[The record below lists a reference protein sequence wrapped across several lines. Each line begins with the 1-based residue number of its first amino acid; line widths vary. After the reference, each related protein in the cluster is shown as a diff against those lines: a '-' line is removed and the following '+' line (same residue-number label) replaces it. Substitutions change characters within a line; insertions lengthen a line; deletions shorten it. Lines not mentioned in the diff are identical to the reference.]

1 MNNTNFHIPVMKHE
15 AISHLISDRDGI
27 YIDATLGYGG
37 HSRHILEETSSK
49 SKLFAIDKDVDAIE
63 FNKKELSEEKRFTLK
78 HGCFSSLDEYARTWN
93 IYGSV
98 NGILFDLG
106 VSSVH
111 LDSAERGFSFMR
123 EGELDMRFDNSSG
136 MSAKE
141 WINSASEKE
150 LADVFYFLGEERKS
164 RQFAKKII
172 QARKDTNISSTKNLA
187 ELFKPKGFQK
197 KHPAT
202 NIFRGIRILINNEF
216 EELKEGLISAIKV
229 LKDRGILAVI
239 SFHSAEDRI
248 VKNFFKKDY
257 KNFFEGINLKNVNK
271 IKPSKEEKS
280 TNPRSRSAILRIG
293 EIEYVS

>member
-1 MNNTNFHIPVMKHE
+1 MNGV
-15 AISHLISDRDGI
+15 
-27 YIDATLGYGG
+27 
-37 HSRHILEETSSK
+37 
-49 SKLFAIDKDVDAIE
+49 
-63 FNKKELSEEKRFTLK
+63 
-78 HGCFSSLDEYARTWN
+78 
-93 IYGSV
+93 
-98 NGILFDLG
+98 LFDLG
-106 VSSVH
+106 VSSLQ
-111 LDSAERGFSFMR
+111 LDKPERGFSFMR
-123 EGELDMRFDNSSG
+123 EGKLDMRFDNSSG

-141 WINSASEKE
+141 WINTASEKE

-172 QARKDTNISSTKNLA
+172 QARKGTNISSTKNLA

-229 LKDRGILAVI
+229 LKNRGILAVI

-280 TNPRSRSAILRIG
+280 INPRSRSAILRIG

>member
-1 MNNTNFHIPVMKHE
+1 MNYSHEPVLLKETLTNLVYDKSGSYLDCTFG
-15 AISHLISDRDGI
+15 L
-27 YIDATLGYGG
+27 GG
-37 HSRHILEETSSK
+37 HSKKILENLNSDGRLYS
-49 SKLFAIDKDVDAIE
+49 IDKD
-63 FNKKELSEEKRFTLK
+63 KEVIDYANLIKDERFQFQTSTFSDISTL
-78 HGCFSSLDEYARTWN
+78 FSKNTMS
-93 IYGSV
+93 GV
-98 NGILFDLG
+98 LFDLG
-106 VSSVH
+106 VSSLQ
-111 LDSAERGFSFMR
+111 LDKPERGFSFMR
-123 EGELDMRFDNSSG
+123 DGELDMRFDNSVG

-141 WINSASEKE
+141 WINFASEKE

-164 RQFAKKII
+164 RHFAKKII
-172 QARKDTNISSTKNLA
+172 QARKDGNISSTKNLA

-216 EELKEGLISAIKV
+216 DELKKGLISAVKV

-257 KNFFEGINLKNVNK
+257 KFFFEGINLKNINK
-271 IKPSKEEKS
+271 FKPSKEEKS
-280 TNPRSRSAILRIG
+280 VNPRSRSAILRIG

>member
-1 MNNTNFHIPVMKHE
+1 MNYSHEPVLLKE
-15 AISHLISDRDGI
+15 TLNNLIYDKSGSYLDCTFG
-27 YIDATLGYGG
+27 LGG
-37 HSRHILEETSSK
+37 HSKKILENINSNGSLY
-49 SKLFAIDKDVDAIE
+49 SIDKDKEVKHYANLIKDE
-63 FNKKELSEEKRFTLK
+63 RFNFQTSTFSNI
-78 HGCFSSLDEYARTWN
+78 SSLFSKKTM
-93 IYGSV
+93 
-98 NGILFDLG
+98 NGVLFDLG
-106 VSSVH
+106 VSSLQ
-111 LDSAERGFSFMR
+111 LDKPERGFSFMR

-141 WINSASEKE
+141 WINTASEKE

-164 RQFAKKII
+164 RQFAKKIV
-172 QARKDTNISSTKNLA
+172 QVRKDTNISSTKNLA

-216 EELKEGLISAIKV
+216 EELKGGLISAIKV

-257 KNFFEGINLKNVNK
+257 KNFFEDINLKNVNK

>member
-1 MNNTNFHIPVMKHE
+1 MNYSHEPVLLKE
-15 AISHLISDRDGI
+15 TLNNLIYDKSGSYLDCTFG
-27 YIDATLGYGG
+27 LGG
-37 HSRHILEETSSK
+37 HSKKILENLNSDGSLY
-49 SKLFAIDKDVDAIE
+49 SIDKD
-63 FNKKELSEEKRFTLK
+63 KEVKHYANLIKDKRFNFQTST
-78 HGCFSSLDEYARTWN
+78 FSNISSLFSKNTM
-93 IYGSV
+93 
-98 NGILFDLG
+98 NGVLFDLG
-106 VSSVH
+106 VSSLQ
-111 LDSAERGFSFMR
+111 LDKPERGFSFMR

-229 LKDRGILAVI
+229 LKDKGILAVI

>member
-1 MNNTNFHIPVMKHE
+1 MNYSHEPVLLKE
-15 AISHLISDRDGI
+15 TLNNLIYDKSGSYLDCTFG
-27 YIDATLGYGG
+27 LGG
-37 HSRHILEETSSK
+37 HSKKILENLNSDGSLY
-49 SKLFAIDKDVDAIE
+49 SIDKDKEVKHYANLIKDE
-63 FNKKELSEEKRFTLK
+63 RFNFQTSTFSNI
-78 HGCFSSLDEYARTWN
+78 SSLFSKNTM
-93 IYGSV
+93 
-98 NGILFDLG
+98 NGVLFDLG
-106 VSSVH
+106 VSSLQ
-111 LDSAERGFSFMR
+111 LDKPERGFSFMR

-271 IKPSKEEKS
+271 IKPSKEEKL

>member
-1 MNNTNFHIPVMKHE
+1 MNYSHEPVLLKE
-15 AISHLISDRDGI
+15 TLKNLIYDKSGSYLDCTFG
-27 YIDATLGYGG
+27 LGG
-37 HSRHILEETSSK
+37 HSKKILENLNSDGSLY
-49 SKLFAIDKDVDAIE
+49 SIDKDKEVKQYANLIKDE
-63 FNKKELSEEKRFTLK
+63 RFNFQTSTFSNI
-78 HGCFSSLDEYARTWN
+78 SSLFSKNTM
-93 IYGSV
+93 
-98 NGILFDLG
+98 NGVLFDLG
-106 VSSVH
+106 VSSLQ
-111 LDSAERGFSFMR
+111 LDKPERGFSFMR

-136 MSAKE
+136 TSAKE
-141 WINSASEKE
+141 WINTASEKE

-172 QARKDTNISSTKNLA
+172 QARKDTNITSTKNLA

-216 EELKEGLISAIKV
+216 EELKDGLISAIKV

>member
-1 MNNTNFHIPVMKHE
+1 MNYSHEPVLLKE
-15 AISHLISDRDGI
+15 TLNNLIYDKSGSYLDCTFG
-27 YIDATLGYGG
+27 LGG
-37 HSRHILEETSSK
+37 HSKKILENLNSDGRLYS
-49 SKLFAIDKDVDAIE
+49 IDKDKEVKDYVNLIKDE
-63 FNKKELSEEKRFTLK
+63 RFNFQIST
-78 HGCFSSLDEYARTWN
+78 FSDIASLFSKNTM
-93 IYGSV
+93 
-98 NGILFDLG
+98 NGVLFDLG
-106 VSSVH
+106 VSSLQ
-111 LDSAERGFSFMR
+111 LDKPERGFSFMR

-141 WINSASEKE
+141 WINTASEKE

-172 QARKDTNISSTKNLA
+172 QARKDRDISSTKNLA

-216 EELKEGLISAIKV
+216 EELKGGLISAIKV
-229 LKDRGILAVI
+229 LKDKGILAVI

>member
-1 MNNTNFHIPVMKHE
+1 LKETLNN
-15 AISHLISDRDGI
+15 LIYDKSGSYLDCTFG
-27 YIDATLGYGG
+27 LGG
-37 HSRHILEETSSK
+37 HSKKILENLNSDGSLY
-49 SKLFAIDKDVDAIE
+49 SIDKDKEVKHYANLIKDE
-63 FNKKELSEEKRFTLK
+63 RFNFQTSTFSNI
-78 HGCFSSLDEYARTWN
+78 SSLFSKNTM
-93 IYGSV
+93 
-98 NGILFDLG
+98 NGVLFDLG
-106 VSSVH
+106 VSSLQ
-111 LDSAERGFSFMR
+111 LDKPERGFSFMR

-141 WINSASEKE
+141 WINNASEKE

-172 QARKDTNISSTKNLA
+172 QVRKDTNISSTKNLA

-202 NIFRGIRILINNEF
+202 NIFRGIRILVNNEF

>member
-1 MNNTNFHIPVMKHE
+1 MNYSHEPVLLKETLTNLVYDKSGSYLDCTFG
-15 AISHLISDRDGI
+15 L
-27 YIDATLGYGG
+27 GG
-37 HSRHILEETSSK
+37 HSKKILENLNSDGRLYS
-49 SKLFAIDKDVDAIE
+49 IDKG
-63 FNKKELSEEKRFTLK
+63 KEVIDYANLIKDERFQFQTSTFSDISTL
-78 HGCFSSLDEYARTWN
+78 FSKNTMS
-93 IYGSV
+93 GV
-98 NGILFDLG
+98 LFDLG
-106 VSSVH
+106 VSSLQ
-111 LDSAERGFSFMR
+111 LDKPERGFSFMR
-123 EGELDMRFDNSSG
+123 DGELDMRFDNSAG
-136 MSAKE
+136 MSARE
-141 WINSASEKE
+141 WINFASEKE

-164 RQFAKKII
+164 RHFAKKII
-172 QARKDTNISSTKNLA
+172 QARKDGNISSTKNLA

-216 EELKEGLISAIKV
+216 DELKKGLISAVKV

-257 KNFFEGINLKNVNK
+257 KIFFEDINLKNINK
-271 IKPSKEEKS
+271 IKPSKGEKS

>member
-1 MNNTNFHIPVMKHE
+1 MNYSHEPVLLKE
-15 AISHLISDRDGI
+15 TLNNLIYDKSGSYLDCTFG
-27 YIDATLGYGG
+27 LGG
-37 HSRHILEETSSK
+37 HSKKILENLNSDGSLY
-49 SKLFAIDKDVDAIE
+49 SIDKD
-63 FNKKELSEEKRFTLK
+63 KEVKHYANLIKDERFSFQTST
-78 HGCFSSLDEYARTWN
+78 FSNISSLFSKNTM
-93 IYGSV
+93 
-98 NGILFDLG
+98 NGVLFDLG
-106 VSSVH
+106 VSSLQ
-111 LDSAERGFSFMR
+111 LDKPERGFSFMR

-229 LKDRGILAVI
+229 LKDRGIFAVI

>member
-1 MNNTNFHIPVMKHE
+1 MNYSHEPVLLKE
-15 AISHLISDRDGI
+15 TLNNLIYDKSGSYLDCTFG
-27 YIDATLGYGG
+27 LGG
-37 HSRHILEETSSK
+37 HSKKILENLNSDGSLY
-49 SKLFAIDKDVDAIE
+49 SIDKDKEVKQYANLIKDE
-63 FNKKELSEEKRFTLK
+63 RFNFQTSTFSNI
-78 HGCFSSLDEYARTWN
+78 SSLFSKNTM
-93 IYGSV
+93 
-98 NGILFDLG
+98 NGVLFDLG
-106 VSSVH
+106 VSSLQ
-111 LDSAERGFSFMR
+111 LDKPERGFSFMR

-172 QARKDTNISSTKNLA
+172 QARKDRNISSTKNLA

>member
-1 MNNTNFHIPVMKHE
+1 MNYSHEPVLLKE
-15 AISHLISDRDGI
+15 TLKNLIYDKSGSYLDCTFG
-27 YIDATLGYGG
+27 LGG
-37 HSRHILEETSSK
+37 HSKKILENLNSDGTLYS
-49 SKLFAIDKDVDAIE
+49 IDKDKEVKHYANLIKDE
-63 FNKKELSEEKRFTLK
+63 RFNFQTSTFSNI
-78 HGCFSSLDEYARTWN
+78 SSLFSKNTM
-93 IYGSV
+93 
-98 NGILFDLG
+98 NGVLFDLG
-106 VSSVH
+106 VSSLQ
-111 LDSAERGFSFMR
+111 LDKPERGFSFMR

-141 WINSASEKE
+141 WINTASEKE

-257 KNFFEGINLKNVNK
+257 KNFFEDINLKNVNK

>member
-1 MNNTNFHIPVMKHE
+1 MNYSHEPVLLKE
-15 AISHLISDRDGI
+15 TLNNLIYDKSGSYLDCTFG
-27 YIDATLGYGG
+27 LGG
-37 HSRHILEETSSK
+37 HSKKILENLNSDGSLY
-49 SKLFAIDKDVDAIE
+49 SIDKDKEVKHYANLINDE
-63 FNKKELSEEKRFTLK
+63 RFNFQISTFSNI
-78 HGCFSSLDEYARTWN
+78 SSLFSKNTM
-93 IYGSV
+93 
-98 NGILFDLG
+98 NGVLFDLG
-106 VSSVH
+106 VSSLQ
-111 LDSAERGFSFMR
+111 LDKPERGFSFMR

-141 WINSASEKE
+141 WINTASEKE

-257 KNFFEGINLKNVNK
+257 KNFFEDINLKNVNK

>member
-1 MNNTNFHIPVMKHE
+1 LNYSHEPVLLKE
-15 AISHLISDRDGI
+15 TLANLIYDKSGSYLDCTFG
-27 YIDATLGYGG
+27 LGG
-37 HSRHILEETSSK
+37 HSKKILENLNSNGRLYSV
-49 SKLFAIDKDVDAIE
+49 DKD
-63 FNKKELSEEKRFTLK
+63 KEVKDYANLIKDERFKFQTST
-78 HGCFSSLDEYARTWN
+78 FSNISSLFSKNTM
-93 IYGSV
+93 
-98 NGILFDLG
+98 NGVLFDLG
-106 VSSVH
+106 VSSLQ
-111 LDSAERGFSFMR
+111 LDKPERGFSFMR
-123 EGELDMRFDNSSG
+123 DGELDMRFDNSTG
-136 MSAKE
+136 MSAKK

-172 QARKDTNISSTKNLA
+172 QARKDSNISSTKNLA
-187 ELFKPKGFQK
+187 ELFKPRGFQK

-216 EELKEGLISAIKV
+216 EELREGLISAIKV

-257 KNFFEGINLKNVNK
+257 KIFFEDINLKNINK
-271 IKPSKEEKS
+271 IKPSKEEKA

>member
-1 MNNTNFHIPVMKHE
+1 LNYSHEPVLLKETLNN
-15 AISHLISDRDGI
+15 LIYDKSGSYLDCTFG
-27 YIDATLGYGG
+27 LGG
-37 HSRHILEETSSK
+37 HSKKILENLNSDGSLY
-49 SKLFAIDKDVDAIE
+49 SIDKDKEVKHYANLIKDE
-63 FNKKELSEEKRFTLK
+63 RFNFQTSTFSNI
-78 HGCFSSLDEYARTWN
+78 SSLFSKNTM
-93 IYGSV
+93 
-98 NGILFDLG
+98 NGVLFDLG
-106 VSSVH
+106 VSSLQ
-111 LDSAERGFSFMR
+111 LDKPERGFSFMR

-141 WINSASEKE
+141 WINTASEKE

-172 QARKDTNISSTKNLA
+172 QVRKDTNISSTKNLA

-229 LKDRGILAVI
+229 LKDRGILVVI

>member
-1 MNNTNFHIPVMKHE
+1 MNYSHEPVLLKE
-15 AISHLISDRDGI
+15 TLNNLIYDKSGSYLDCTFG
-27 YIDATLGYGG
+27 LGG
-37 HSRHILEETSSK
+37 HSKKILENLNSDGSLY
-49 SKLFAIDKDVDAIE
+49 SIDKDKEVKHYANLIKDE
-63 FNKKELSEEKRFTLK
+63 RFNFQTSTFSNI
-78 HGCFSSLDEYARTWN
+78 SSLFSKNTM
-93 IYGSV
+93 
-98 NGILFDLG
+98 NGVLFDLG
-106 VSSVH
+106 VSSLQ
-111 LDSAERGFSFMR
+111 LDKPERGFSFMR

-172 QARKDTNISSTKNLA
+172 EARKDRNISSTKNLA

>member
-1 MNNTNFHIPVMKHE
+1 MKYSHEPVLLKETLNN
-15 AISHLISDRDGI
+15 LIYDKSGSYLDCTFG
-27 YIDATLGYGG
+27 LGG
-37 HSRHILEETSSK
+37 HSKKILENLNSDGSLY
-49 SKLFAIDKDVDAIE
+49 SIDKDKEVKHYANLIKDE
-63 FNKKELSEEKRFTLK
+63 RFNFQTSTFSDI
-78 HGCFSSLDEYARTWN
+78 SSLFSKNTM
-93 IYGSV
+93 
-98 NGILFDLG
+98 NGVLFDLG
-106 VSSVH
+106 VSSLQ
-111 LDSAERGFSFMR
+111 LDKPERGFSFMR
-123 EGELDMRFDNSSG
+123 EGKLDMRFDNSSG

-141 WINSASEKE
+141 WINTASEKE

-172 QARKDTNISSTKNLA
+172 QARKGTNISSTKNLA

-229 LKDRGILAVI
+229 LKNRGILAVI

-280 TNPRSRSAILRIG
+280 INPRSRSAILRIG

>member
-1 MNNTNFHIPVMKHE
+1 MNYSHEPVLLNE
-15 AISHLISDRDGI
+15 TLNNLIYDKSGSYLDCTFG
-27 YIDATLGYGG
+27 LGG
-37 HSRHILEETSSK
+37 HSKKILENLNSDGSLY
-49 SKLFAIDKDVDAIE
+49 SIDKDKEVKHYANLIKDE
-63 FNKKELSEEKRFTLK
+63 RFNFQTSTFSNI
-78 HGCFSSLDEYARTWN
+78 SSLFSKNTM
-93 IYGSV
+93 
-98 NGILFDLG
+98 NGVLFDLG
-106 VSSVH
+106 VSSLQ
-111 LDSAERGFSFMR
+111 LDKPERGFSFMR

-172 QARKDTNISSTKNLA
+172 QARKDKNISSTKNLA

>member
-1 MNNTNFHIPVMKHE
+1 LNYSHEPVLLKETLNN
-15 AISHLISDRDGI
+15 LIYDKSGSYLDCTFG
-27 YIDATLGYGG
+27 LGG
-37 HSRHILEETSSK
+37 HSKKILENLNSDGSLY
-49 SKLFAIDKDVDAIE
+49 SIDKDKEVKHYANLIKDE
-63 FNKKELSEEKRFTLK
+63 RFNFQTSTFSNI
-78 HGCFSSLDEYARTWN
+78 SSLFSKNTM
-93 IYGSV
+93 
-98 NGILFDLG
+98 NGVLFDLG
-106 VSSVH
+106 VSSLQ
-111 LDSAERGFSFMR
+111 LDKPERGFSFMR

-141 WINSASEKE
+141 WINTASEKE

-257 KNFFEGINLKNVNK
+257 KNFFEDINLKNVNK

>member
-1 MNNTNFHIPVMKHE
+1 MNYSHEPVLLKE
-15 AISHLISDRDGI
+15 TLANLIYDKSGSYLDCTFG
-27 YIDATLGYGG
+27 LGG
-37 HSRHILEETSSK
+37 HSKKILENLNSDGSLY
-49 SKLFAIDKDVDAIE
+49 SIDKDKEVKHYANLIKDE
-63 FNKKELSEEKRFTLK
+63 RFNFQTSTFSNI
-78 HGCFSSLDEYARTWN
+78 SSLFSKNTM
-93 IYGSV
+93 
-98 NGILFDLG
+98 NGVLFDLG
-106 VSSVH
+106 VSSLQ
-111 LDSAERGFSFMR
+111 LDKPERGFSFMR

-172 QARKDTNISSTKNLA
+172 QVRKDTNISSTKNLA

-216 EELKEGLISAIKV
+216 DELKKGLISAVKV

-257 KNFFEGINLKNVNK
+257 KFFFEGINLKNINK
-271 IKPSKEEKS
+271 FKPSKEEKS
-280 TNPRSRSAILRIG
+280 VNPRSRSAILRIG

>member
-1 MNNTNFHIPVMKHE
+1 MNYSHEPVLLKE
-15 AISHLISDRDGI
+15 TLNNLIYDKSGSYLDCTFG
-27 YIDATLGYGG
+27 LGG
-37 HSRHILEETSSK
+37 HSKKILENLNSNGSLY
-49 SKLFAIDKDVDAIE
+49 SIDKDKEVKHYANLIKDE
-63 FNKKELSEEKRFTLK
+63 RFNFQTSTFSNV
-78 HGCFSSLDEYARTWN
+78 SSLFSKNTM
-93 IYGSV
+93 
-98 NGILFDLG
+98 NGVLFDLG
-106 VSSVH
+106 VSSLQ
-111 LDSAERGFSFMR
+111 LDKPERGFSFMR

-141 WINSASEKE
+141 WINNASEKE

-172 QARKDTNISSTKNLA
+172 QVRKDTNISSTKNLA

-216 EELKEGLISAIKV
+216 EELKGGLISAIKV
-229 LKDRGILAVI
+229 LKNRGILAVI

>member
-1 MNNTNFHIPVMKHE
+1 MNYSHEPVLLKETLTNLVYDKSGSYLDCTFG
-15 AISHLISDRDGI
+15 L
-27 YIDATLGYGG
+27 GG
-37 HSRHILEETSSK
+37 HSKKILENLNSDGRLYS
-49 SKLFAIDKDVDAIE
+49 IDKD
-63 FNKKELSEEKRFTLK
+63 KEVIDYANLIKDERFQFQTSTFSDISTL
-78 HGCFSSLDEYARTWN
+78 FSKNTMS
-93 IYGSV
+93 GV
-98 NGILFDLG
+98 LFDLG
-106 VSSVH
+106 VSSLQ
-111 LDSAERGFSFMR
+111 LDKPERGFSFMR
-123 EGELDMRFDNSSG
+123 DGELDMRFDNSAG

-141 WINSASEKE
+141 WINFASEKE

-164 RQFAKKII
+164 RHFAKKII
-172 QARKDTNISSTKNLA
+172 QARKDGNISSTKNLA

-216 EELKEGLISAIKV
+216 DELKKGLISAVKV

-257 KNFFEGINLKNVNK
+257 KFFFEGINLKNINK
-271 IKPSKEEKS
+271 FKPSKEEKS
-280 TNPRSRSAILRIG
+280 VNPRSRSAILRIG

>member
-1 MNNTNFHIPVMKHE
+1 MNYSHEPVLLKE
-15 AISHLISDRDGI
+15 TLNNLIYDKSGSYLDCTFG
-27 YIDATLGYGG
+27 LGG
-37 HSRHILEETSSK
+37 HSKKILENLNSDGSLY
-49 SKLFAIDKDVDAIE
+49 SIDKDKEVKHYANLIKDE
-63 FNKKELSEEKRFTLK
+63 RFNFQTSTFSNI
-78 HGCFSSLDEYARTWN
+78 SSLFSKNTM
-93 IYGSV
+93 
-98 NGILFDLG
+98 NGVLFDLG
-106 VSSVH
+106 VSSLQ
-111 LDSAERGFSFMR
+111 LDKPERGFSFMR

-141 WINSASEKE
+141 WINTASEKE

-172 QARKDTNISSTKNLA
+172 QARKDSNISSTKNLA

-216 EELKEGLISAIKV
+216 EELKEGLISAIKI

-271 IKPSKEEKS
+271 IKPSEEEKS

>member
-1 MNNTNFHIPVMKHE
+1 MNYSHEPVLLKE
-15 AISHLISDRDGI
+15 TLNNLIYDKSGSYLDCTFG
-27 YIDATLGYGG
+27 LGG
-37 HSRHILEETSSK
+37 HSKKILENLNSDGSLY
-49 SKLFAIDKDVDAIE
+49 SIDKDKEVKHYADLIKDE
-63 FNKKELSEEKRFTLK
+63 RFNFQTSTFSNISTL
-78 HGCFSSLDEYARTWN
+78 FSKNTM
-93 IYGSV
+93 
-98 NGILFDLG
+98 NGVLFDLG
-106 VSSVH
+106 VSSLQ
-111 LDSAERGFSFMR
+111 LDKPERGFSFMR

-141 WINSASEKE
+141 WINTASEKE

-271 IKPSKEEKS
+271 IKPSNEEKS

>member
-1 MNNTNFHIPVMKHE
+1 MNYSHEPVLLKE
-15 AISHLISDRDGI
+15 TLNNLIYDKSGSYLDCTFG
-27 YIDATLGYGG
+27 LGG
-37 HSRHILEETSSK
+37 HSKKILENLNSDGSLY
-49 SKLFAIDKDVDAIE
+49 SIDKDKEVKHYANLIKDE
-63 FNKKELSEEKRFTLK
+63 RFNFQTSTFSNI
-78 HGCFSSLDEYARTWN
+78 SSLFSKNTM
-93 IYGSV
+93 
-98 NGILFDLG
+98 NGVLFDLG
-106 VSSVH
+106 VSSLQ
-111 LDSAERGFSFMR
+111 LDKPERGFSFMR

-164 RQFAKKII
+164 RQYAKKII
-172 QARKDTNISSTKNLA
+172 QARRDTNISSTKILA

>member
-1 MNNTNFHIPVMKHE
+1 MNYSHEPVLLKE
-15 AISHLISDRDGI
+15 TLTSLIYDKSGSYLDCTFG
-27 YIDATLGYGG
+27 LGG
-37 HSRHILEETSSK
+37 HSKKILE
-49 SKLFAIDKDVDAIE
+49 KLNSDGHLFSIDKDREVKHYASLIE
-63 FNKKELSEEKRFTLK
+63 DKRFKFRTAT
-78 HGCFSSLDEYARTWN
+78 FSN
-93 IYGSV
+93 ISTIFQKNTM
-98 NGILFDLG
+98 NGVLFDLG
-106 VSSVH
+106 VSSLQ
-111 LDSAERGFSFMR
+111 LDKPDRGFSFMR
-123 EGELDMRFDNSSG
+123 EGELDMRFDNSTG

-141 WINSASEKE
+141 WINTASEKE

-164 RQFAKKII
+164 RYFAKKIVH
-172 QARKDTNISSTKNLA
+172 ARRDKDISSTKNLA
-187 ELFKPKGFQK
+187 DLFKLRGFNK
-197 KHPAT
+197 RHPAT

-257 KNFFEGINLKNVNK
+257 KTFFEDINLKNVNK
-271 IKPSKEEKS
+271 IMPSKMEKS

>member
-1 MNNTNFHIPVMKHE
+1 MNYSHEPVLLKE
-15 AISHLISDRDGI
+15 TLNNLIYDKSGSYLDCTFG
-27 YIDATLGYGG
+27 LGG
-37 HSRHILEETSSK
+37 HSKKILENLNSDGSLY
-49 SKLFAIDKDVDAIE
+49 SIDKDKEVKHYANLIKDE
-63 FNKKELSEEKRFTLK
+63 RFNFQTSTFSNI
-78 HGCFSSLDEYARTWN
+78 SSLFSKNTM
-93 IYGSV
+93 
-98 NGILFDLG
+98 NGVLFDLG
-106 VSSVH
+106 VSSLQ
-111 LDSAERGFSFMR
+111 LDKPERGFSFMR

-257 KNFFEGINLKNVNK
+257 KNFFEDINLKNVNK
-271 IKPSKEEKS
+271 IKPSKEEQS
-280 TNPRSRSAILRIG
+280 INPRSRSAILRIG

>member
-1 MNNTNFHIPVMKHE
+1 LNYSHEPVLLKE
-15 AISHLISDRDGI
+15 TLANLINDKSGSYLDCTFG
-27 YIDATLGYGG
+27 LGG
-37 HSRHILEETSSK
+37 HSKKILENLNSNGRLYSV
-49 SKLFAIDKDVDAIE
+49 DKD
-63 FNKKELSEEKRFTLK
+63 KEVKDYANLIKDERFKFQTST
-78 HGCFSSLDEYARTWN
+78 FSNISSLFSKNTM
-93 IYGSV
+93 
-98 NGILFDLG
+98 NGVLFDLG
-106 VSSVH
+106 VSSLQ
-111 LDSAERGFSFMR
+111 LDKPERGFSFMR
-123 EGELDMRFDNSSG
+123 DGKLDMRFDNSTG

-172 QARKDTNISSTKNLA
+172 QARKDSNISSTKNLA
-187 ELFKPKGFQK
+187 ELFKPRGFQK

-216 EELKEGLISAIKV
+216 EELREGLISAIKV

-257 KNFFEGINLKNVNK
+257 KIFFEDINLKNINK
-271 IKPSKEEKS
+271 IKPSKGEKS

>member
-1 MNNTNFHIPVMKHE
+1 MNYSHEPVLLKE
-15 AISHLISDRDGI
+15 TLNNLIYDKSGSYLDCTFG
-27 YIDATLGYGG
+27 LGG
-37 HSRHILEETSSK
+37 HSKKILENLNSDGSLY
-49 SKLFAIDKDVDAIE
+49 SIDKDKEVKHYANLIKDE
-63 FNKKELSEEKRFTLK
+63 RFNFQTSTFSNI
-78 HGCFSSLDEYARTWN
+78 SSLFSKNTM
-93 IYGSV
+93 
-98 NGILFDLG
+98 NGVLFDLG
-106 VSSVH
+106 VSSLQ
-111 LDSAERGFSFMR
+111 LDKPERGFSFMR

-141 WINSASEKE
+141 WINTASEKE

-257 KNFFEGINLKNVNK
+257 KNFFEDINLKNVNK

>member
-1 MNNTNFHIPVMKHE
+1 LNYSHEPVLLKETLNN
-15 AISHLISDRDGI
+15 LIYDKSGSYLDCTFG
-27 YIDATLGYGG
+27 LGG
-37 HSRHILEETSSK
+37 HSKKILENLNLDGSLYS
-49 SKLFAIDKDVDAIE
+49 IDKD
-63 FNKKELSEEKRFTLK
+63 KEVKHYANLIKDKRFNFQTST
-78 HGCFSSLDEYARTWN
+78 FSN
-93 IYGSV
+93 ISSIFSKNTM
-98 NGILFDLG
+98 NGVLFDLG
-106 VSSVH
+106 VSSLQ
-111 LDSAERGFSFMR
+111 LDKPERGFSFMR

-141 WINSASEKE
+141 WINTASEKE

>member
-1 MNNTNFHIPVMKHE
+1 LNYSHEPVLLKETLNN
-15 AISHLISDRDGI
+15 LIYDKSGSYLDCTFG
-27 YIDATLGYGG
+27 LGG
-37 HSRHILEETSSK
+37 HSKKILENINSNGSLY
-49 SKLFAIDKDVDAIE
+49 SIDKDKEVKHYANLIKDE
-63 FNKKELSEEKRFTLK
+63 RFNFQTSTFSNI
-78 HGCFSSLDEYARTWN
+78 SSLFSKKTM
-93 IYGSV
+93 
-98 NGILFDLG
+98 NGVLFDLG
-106 VSSVH
+106 VSSLQ
-111 LDSAERGFSFMR
+111 LDKPERGFSFMR

-141 WINSASEKE
+141 WINTASEKE

-164 RQFAKKII
+164 RQFAKKIV
-172 QARKDTNISSTKNLA
+172 QVRKDTNISSTKNLA

-216 EELKEGLISAIKV
+216 EELKGGLISAIKV

-257 KNFFEGINLKNVNK
+257 KNFFEGINLKNINK

-280 TNPRSRSAILRIG
+280 INPRSRSAILRIG

>member
-1 MNNTNFHIPVMKHE
+1 MNYSHEPVLLKE
-15 AISHLISDRDGI
+15 TLNNLIYDKSGSYLDCTFG
-27 YIDATLGYGG
+27 LGG
-37 HSRHILEETSSK
+37 HSKKILENLNLDGSLYS
-49 SKLFAIDKDVDAIE
+49 IDKD
-63 FNKKELSEEKRFTLK
+63 KEVKHYANLIKDKRFNFQTST
-78 HGCFSSLDEYARTWN
+78 FSNISSLFSKNTM
-93 IYGSV
+93 
-98 NGILFDLG
+98 NGVLFDLG
-106 VSSVH
+106 VSSLQ
-111 LDSAERGFSFMR
+111 LDKPERGFSFMR

-141 WINSASEKE
+141 WINTASEKE

-172 QARKDTNISSTKNLA
+172 RARKDTNISSTKNLA

-229 LKDRGILAVI
+229 LKNRGILAVI

-280 TNPRSRSAILRIG
+280 NNPRSRSAILRIG

>member
-1 MNNTNFHIPVMKHE
+1 MNYSHEPVLLKE
-15 AISHLISDRDGI
+15 TLNNLIYDKSGSYLDCTFG
-27 YIDATLGYGG
+27 LGG
-37 HSRHILEETSSK
+37 HSKKILENLNSDGSLY
-49 SKLFAIDKDVDAIE
+49 SIDKDKEVKHYANLIKDE
-63 FNKKELSEEKRFTLK
+63 RFNFQTSTFSNI
-78 HGCFSSLDEYARTWN
+78 SSLFSKNTM
-93 IYGSV
+93 
-98 NGILFDLG
+98 NGVLFDLG
-106 VSSVH
+106 VSSLQ
-111 LDSAERGFSFMR
+111 LDKPERGFSFMR

-164 RQFAKKII
+164 RQLAKKII

-271 IKPSKEEKS
+271 IKPSNEEKS

>member
-1 MNNTNFHIPVMKHE
+1 LNYSHEPVLLKE
-15 AISHLISDRDGI
+15 TLANLIYDKSGSYLDCTFG
-27 YIDATLGYGG
+27 LGG
-37 HSRHILEETSSK
+37 HSKKILENLNSDGSLY
-49 SKLFAIDKDVDAIE
+49 SIDKDKEVKHYANLIKDE
-63 FNKKELSEEKRFTLK
+63 RFNFQTSTFSNI
-78 HGCFSSLDEYARTWN
+78 SSLFSKNTM
-93 IYGSV
+93 
-98 NGILFDLG
+98 NGVLFDLG
-106 VSSVH
+106 VSSLQ
-111 LDSAERGFSFMR
+111 LDKPERGFSFMR

>member
-1 MNNTNFHIPVMKHE
+1 LNYSHEPVLLKETLNN
-15 AISHLISDRDGI
+15 LIYDKSGSYLDCTFG
-27 YIDATLGYGG
+27 LGG
-37 HSRHILEETSSK
+37 HSKKILENLNSDGSLY
-49 SKLFAIDKDVDAIE
+49 SIDKDKEVKHYANLIKDE
-63 FNKKELSEEKRFTLK
+63 RFNFQTSTFSNI
-78 HGCFSSLDEYARTWN
+78 SSLFSKNTM
-93 IYGSV
+93 
-98 NGILFDLG
+98 NGVLFDLG
-106 VSSVH
+106 VSSLQ
-111 LDSAERGFSFMR
+111 LDKPERGFSFMR

-141 WINSASEKE
+141 WINTASEKE

-271 IKPSKEEKS
+271 FKPSKEEKS

>member
-1 MNNTNFHIPVMKHE
+1 MNYSHEPVLLKE
-15 AISHLISDRDGI
+15 TLNNLIYDKSGSYLDCTFG
-27 YIDATLGYGG
+27 LGG
-37 HSRHILEETSSK
+37 HSKKILENLNSDGSLY
-49 SKLFAIDKDVDAIE
+49 SIDKDKEVKHYANLIKDE
-63 FNKKELSEEKRFTLK
+63 RFNFQTSTFSNI
-78 HGCFSSLDEYARTWN
+78 SSLFSKNTM
-93 IYGSV
+93 
-98 NGILFDLG
+98 NGVLFDLG
-106 VSSVH
+106 VSSLQ
-111 LDSAERGFSFMR
+111 LDKPERGFSFMR

-172 QARKDTNISSTKNLA
+172 QARKDSNISSTKNLA

-229 LKDRGILAVI
+229 LKDKGILAVI

-271 IKPSKEEKS
+271 IKPSNEEKS